1 MGVFIH
7 HRSFKFLV
15 MLRWV
20 NFAIILREVIF
31 KGIDDGRIIEALCY
45 GWVRK
50 KLFLCVFITRKFTQL
65 ITKCVWCEEKEK
77 MCVIWA
83 RNYVCEWRRTLAT
96 DFFWWEECEIKCWFI
111 VTFLVTIFLMRKRG
125 IPQMR
130 HIFQLISSQWV

>member
-50 KLFLCVFITRKFTQL
+50 KFFYVFLSQ
-65 ITKCVWCEEKEK
+65 E
-77 MCVIWA
+77 
-83 RNYVCEWRRTLAT
+83 
-96 DFFWWEECEIKCWFI
+96 
-111 VTFLVTIFLMRKRG
+111 
-125 IPQMR
+125 
-130 HIFQLISSQWV
+130 SSHN